1 MKETIAM
8 MLGGRVAE
16 QIVFGDYT
24 GGASNDIMRATEM
37 ARKMVAVYGMSDE
50 LGTIHFGSQHGS
62 DEVFLGRDFGSTPN
76 YSDETAAKIDR
87 EIKKIIDESYNLA
100 KELLTKYREK
110 LDFITEFLLRNEIM
124 DDEQFEA
131 AMKEGATMEE
141 VEALMTEKKKRSI
154 EENERRVRKLE
165 EEKRQAEEERKRL
178 ERELG
183 LSDDEGEK
191 SEEAQSAEGE
201 AVENIE
207 DLTQSGE
214 ETPSSLENDDNN
226 N

>member
-1 MKETIAM
+1 
-8 MLGGRVAE
+8 
-16 QIVFGDYT
+16 
-24 GGASNDIMRATEM
+24 
-37 ARKMVAVYGMSDE
+37 
-50 LGTIHFGSQHGS
+50 
-62 DEVFLGRDFGSTPN
+62 VFLGRDFGSTPN

-131 AMKEGATMEE
+131 AMKEGATLEE

-154 EENERRVRKLE
+154 EENERRARKLE

-191 SEEAQSAEGE
+191 SEEMQSAEGE